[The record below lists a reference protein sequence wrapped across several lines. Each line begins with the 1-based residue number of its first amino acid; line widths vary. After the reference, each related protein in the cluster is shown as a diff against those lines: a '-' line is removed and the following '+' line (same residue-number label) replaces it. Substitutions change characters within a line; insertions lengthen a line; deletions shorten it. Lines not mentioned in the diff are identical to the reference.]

1 LLSNGT
7 TLSRVTP
14 LQGFLQLPDR
24 YVRVDLRRGHR
35 GAAEQLLDVPQLGLA
50 FQKVRRYTLVGSFCR
65 FFLGVDEFRQGL
77 HPCPPGSAR
86 AMPRILVVE
95 DEADIRQVLA
105 YNLGQAG
112 HEVLSVD
119 RGAAALTAV
128 REKRPDLVLLDL
140 MLPDVSGLDICRSIK
155 SDASLRQIPVI
166 MLTARSEEIDRV
178 VGFEL
183 GADDYVVKPF
193 SMRELSLRVQ
203 AVLRRV
209 RGDAAGTDSGPELV
223 FGRLRVDR
231 AAHRAWVDDEE
242 VTLTPLEMKLL
253 WTLYERR
260 GRVQSRATLLDDVW
274 EASPDNNTRTVD
286 THIKRLREKLGLAGA
301 YVETVRG
308 IGYRF
313 ADSPDD
319 SP

>member
-1 LLSNGT
+1 M
-7 TLSRVTP
+7 
-14 LQGFLQLPDR
+14 
-24 YVRVDLRRGHR
+24 
-35 GAAEQLLDVPQLGLA
+35 A
-50 FQKVRRYTLVGSFCR
+50 
-65 FFLGVDEFRQGL
+65 
-77 HPCPPGSAR
+77 
-86 AMPRILVVE
+86 RILVVE

-112 HEVLSVD
+112 HEVVVASDGRTAL
-119 RGAAALTAV
+119 ALTL
-128 REKRPDLVLLDL
+128 ENPPELILLDL
-140 MLPDVSGLDICRSIK
+140 MLPDISGLDVCRTVK
-155 SDASLRQIPVI
+155 NDPARREIPVI

-193 SMRELSLRVQ
+193 SVRELGLRVQ
-203 AVLRRV
+203 AVLRRAQ
-209 RGDAAGTDSGPELV
+209 RAHASPSAEAELL

-231 AAHRAWVDDEE
+231 DAHRAWVDGQE

-260 GRVQSRATLLDDVW
+260 GRVQTRGTLLDEVW
-274 EASPDNNTRTVD
+274 EASPENNTRTVD
-286 THIKRLREKLGLAGA
+286 THIKRLREKLGQAGT

-313 ADSPDD
+313 SETEEE
-319 SP
+319 S